1 MQKDPNSWFSTQ
13 RTWCWE
19 KVSVSG
25 LIKQATGPPGQDYAL
40 RNRLNKLRD
49 GQVSTNNKKNN
60 ISPLYHYQHY
70 HVFLVLYR
78 LYLPHH
84 LFSHHSLFLIHFN
97 SHCHDLIIFLV
108 PVTFLHDFHLQ
119 ILIAETKYYLELYS
133 VCRHKHLLEKKKK
146 KNLFRTVFWKT
157 TPFIGQH
164 HIWITRSTKTWTR
177 WWFVKF
183 IRCWGWWYFRTKIW

>member
-1 MQKDPNSWFSTQ
+1 M
-13 RTWCWE
+13 
-19 KVSVSG
+19 SG

-146 KNLFRTVFWKT
+146 KSLFRTVF
-157 TPFIGQH
+157 
-164 HIWITRSTKTWTR
+164 
-177 WWFVKF
+177 
-183 IRCWGWWYFRTKIW
+183 